1 MNSIIKLIIS
11 LLAIIGLGVFAFV
24 ALVMIG
30 DTGPSTK
37 QFIDSSR
44 EIFQLEKSK
53 EIDSES
59 SSIQQHD
66 ISKKVVTAP
75 PIRRPIETV
84 NIPSHQDVIQSGYVT
99 TTETGKVTKLSV
111 DERREKLAKLKT
123 IQANLEAATKQNP
136 AELDIALVDKALVE
150 LITIG
155 GDSGLV
161 GGVKIQEL
169 RENLKVASEMAALGK
184 EIEAYSSNPV
194 GTDPVKM
201 REYVKKLQE
210 LQSMLVNPTVYT
222 PEQEKGLIQV
232 HE

>member
-99 TTETGKVTKLSV
+99 TTETGKVAKLSV

-136 AELDIALVDKALVE
+136 AELDIALVDK
-150 LITIG
+150 ITIG